1 MILLLKVQ
9 VAFELD
15 QCLQMEQI
23 KVMVWL
29 SARSRFP
36 RPSCLGHYLVLV
48 RVRQGLGRLREV
60 GQLYEEAQSVSLAEG

>member
-36 RPSCLGHYLVLV
+36 RPSCLGHYLVFV

>member
-15 QCLQMEQI
+15 QCLQTEQI
-23 KVMVWL
+23 KVWL

-48 RVRQGLGRLREV
+48 GVRQGLGRLREV
-60 GQLYEEAQSVSLAEG
+60 GQLYEEAQSVSLAEA